1 MLVLESKKGFQDL
14 LVLRNVFMMLREL
27 HQNYRN
33 KNDKN
38 P

>member
-1 MLVLESKKGFQDL
+1 MLVLESKKGFQGL
-14 LVLRNVFMMLREL
+14 LVLRNIFMMLREL
-27 HQNYRN
+27 HHNYKT